1 MKTPAN
7 QLPLFVEQAP
17 KAASTHERIEF
28 CTRCGAEIVV
38 QRYTG
43 QGLVSGYRSRTG
55 ECFACTSQ
63 PNLQRK

>member
-1 MKTPAN
+1 MKIPAN
-7 QLPLFVEQAP
+7 QLPLFGAQAP
-17 KAASTHERIEF
+17 KAASTQDRIEF

-55 ECFACTSQ
+55 ECFACSSQ

>member
-1 MKTPAN
+1 MKAAVN
-7 QLPLFVEQAP
+7 QLPLFAEQVPTPAGN
-17 KAASTHERIEF
+17 HDRIEY

-43 QGLVSGYRSRTG
+43 KGLVSECRSRAG
-55 ECFACTSQ
+55 ECFACSSQ

>member
-7 QLPLFVEQAP
+7 QLPLLVEQAP
-17 KAASTHERIEF
+17 KAASTHERIEL
-28 CTRCGAEIVV
+28 CTRCCAEIVV

-55 ECFACTSQ
+55 ECLACSSQ